1 MLSFLLLPD
10 NVLFLSAAAF
20 VGAMAAA
27 EVILVAFGA
36 SFDALMGQDGGGP
49 DAEGAGGLLAW
60 LGLGRVP
67 FSAFLV
73 TLAAGF
79 AGCGFAL
86 QGAALASFGD
96 PVPWPLAAPGALVA
110 CLPLTAYATAGLA
123 HLVPREESHGAKREE
138 VLGRQGIVVQGTAT
152 ADLPAEARV
161 PDARG
166 RPLYVGVV
174 PAEGAAPIPQGT
186 RVTITGRKGISFVAE
201 PAADAPGPALAA
213 QPRPPTSGKA
223 PR

>member
-1 MLSFLLLPD
+1 MLPD
-10 NVLFLSAAAF
+10 NIPFLSAFAF

-27 EVILVAFGA
+27 EVMLLALGA
-36 SFDALMGQDGGGP
+36 SLESLAGQDGGAP
-49 DAEGAGGLLAW
+49 EAEGVGGLLAW

-86 QGAALASFGD
+86 QGTALASFGA
-96 PVPWPLAAPGALVA
+96 PVPWPLAAPGALAA

-123 HLVPREESHGAKREE
+123 HLVPREESHATKREE
-138 VLGRQGIVVQGTAT
+138 LVGRQGVVVQGTAT

-174 PAEGAAPIPQGT
+174 PAEGADPIPQGT

-201 PAADAPGPALAA
+201 PTADIPGTASAA